1 MARAGVSGEDRPPSA
16 GRPAAR
22 ISVMLFDLDD
32 CLMTHSRAVA
42 HGLDAART
50 AAGGALAAADGDAE
64 LARWRELEEHHYARY
79 LMGELDFLEQRRE
92 RVRGF
97 LAPYGIALSPSEAL
111 DWFEGYMNG
120 YRAGWALYDD
130 VLPVLE
136 TLERRVPGIRFGIV
150 TNGDIAF
157 QTEKLVAIGLVDRIE
172 HVIASGEVG
181 VAKPASGIFLAAARA
196 FGVDVA
202 ACAYVGDRLRTDAI
216 GAHDAGMLG
225 LWLDRGELSSA
236 LASEAVTADRA
247 LPVPR
252 ITSLRELT
260 AHLAP

>member
-1 MARAGVSGEDRPPSA
+1 MRADGSSAADRRAESA
-16 GRPAAR
+16 AAVR
-22 ISVMLFDLDD
+22 VMLFDLDD
-32 CLMTHSRAVA
+32 CLMAHSRAVA
-42 HGLDAART
+42 HGLGAARI
-50 AAGGALAAADGDAE
+50 AAGGALAAADAEAE
-64 LARWRELEEHHYARY
+64 LRRWRALEEQHYARY
-79 LMGELDFLEQRRE
+79 LADELDFLEQRRE

-97 LAPYGIALSPSEAL
+97 LAPFGIAPSPSEAL
-111 DWFEGYMNG
+111 DWFEGYMHG

-130 VLPVLE
+130 VLPALDALE
-136 TLERRVPGIRFGIV
+136 QRVPGIRFGII
-150 TNGDIAF
+150 NGDIAF
-157 QTEKLVAIGLVDRIE
+157 QTEKLVAIGLADRID

-181 VAKPASGIFLAAARA
+181 IAKPAAGIFEAAARA

-236 LASEAVTADRA
+236 LASESAASPDA

-252 ITSLRELT
+252 ITSLLELPERV
-260 AHLAP
+260 AP